1 MNQGIC
7 YNARIITQKKNNPKD
22 YQILNLK
29 KGKNMKIA
37 MLGLG
42 KMGGNMAARLIR
54 NGHEVVGYDTS
65 QEVITKLEK
74 TEKLIPSSSVKDAI
88 SKLEGQKIVW
98 MMLPAGEITKKQ
110 IADLIPLL
118 NKGDIIVDGGNS
130 NFKQSV
136 KMGSMLEEYDIGFMD
151 CGTSGGVWGLDNG
164 YCLMVGASLEVAKA
178 VEPILRALAPTPQ
191 TGWLHVGPIGS
202 GHFTK
207 MIHNGI
213 EYGMMESFAEG
224 LELLKGRE
232 EYAINIADVTEL
244 WRHGSVVRSWL
255 LDLTAEALKGDQDL
269 DKIEPFVADSG
280 EGRWTAVEAIEQGI
294 PAPVLT
300 QALQVRFRS
309 QEKSKGYGYKI
320 LSIMRNAFGGHVM
333 KKKG

>member
-1 MNQGIC
+1 
-7 YNARIITQKKNNPKD
+7 
-22 YQILNLK
+22 
-29 KGKNMKIA
+29 MKIA

-42 KMGGNMAARLIR
+42 KMGGNMAARLVR
-54 NGHEVVGYDTS
+54 KGVSVVGYDNNQTMVKELS
-65 QEVITKLEK
+65 EKEKVIA
-74 TEKLIPSSSVKDAI
+74 SSSVEDAL
-88 SKLEGQKIVW
+88 SKLDKQKIVW

-118 NKGDIIVDGGNS
+118 NKGDIIIDGGNS

-151 CGTSGGVWGLDNG
+151 CGTSGGVWGLENG
-164 YCLMVGASLEVAKA
+164 YCLMVGASHEVAKA
-178 VEPILRALAPTPQ
+178 VEPALKALAPTPQ
-191 TGWLHVGPIGS
+191 TGWLHVGPVGS

-224 LELLKGRE
+224 LELLKGRK
-232 EYAINIADVTEL
+232 EYDIDIGKVTEL

-255 LDLTAEALKGDQDL
+255 LDLTAEALKGDPEL
-269 DKIEPFVADSG
+269 DEIAPFVADSG

-333 KKKG
+333 KRKG

>member
-1 MNQGIC
+1 
-7 YNARIITQKKNNPKD
+7 
-22 YQILNLK
+22 
-29 KGKNMKIA
+29 MKIA

-42 KMGGNMAARLIR
+42 KMGGNMAVRLIR

-65 QEVITKLEK
+65 QEVTTKLEK
-74 TEKLIPSSSVKDAI
+74 TEKLIPSTSVKDAI

-232 EYAINIADVTEL
+232 EYGINIADVTEL

-269 DKIEPFVADSG
+269 EKIEPFVADSG

>member
-1 MNQGIC
+1 
-7 YNARIITQKKNNPKD
+7 
-22 YQILNLK
+22 
-29 KGKNMKIA
+29 MKIA

-42 KMGGNMAARLIR
+42 KMGGNMAARLVR
-54 NGHEVVGYDTS
+54 KGVSVVGYDNNQTIVKELS
-65 QEVITKLEK
+65 EKEKVIA
-74 TEKLIPSSSVKDAI
+74 SSSVEDAL
-88 SKLEGQKIVW
+88 SKLDKQKIVW

-118 NKGDIIVDGGNS
+118 NKGDIIIDGGNS

-151 CGTSGGVWGLDNG
+151 CGTSGGVWGLENG
-164 YCLMVGASLEVAKA
+164 YCLMVGASHEVAKA
-178 VEPILRALAPTPQ
+178 VEPALKALAPTPQ
-191 TGWLHVGPIGS
+191 TGWLHVGPVGS

-224 LELLKGRE
+224 LELLKGRK
-232 EYAINIADVTEL
+232 EYDIDIGKVTEL

-255 LDLTAEALKGDQDL
+255 LDLTAEALKGDPEL
-269 DKIEPFVADSG
+269 DEIAPFVADSG

>member
-1 MNQGIC
+1 
-7 YNARIITQKKNNPKD
+7 
-22 YQILNLK
+22 
-29 KGKNMKIA
+29 MKIA

-42 KMGGNMAARLIR
+42 KMGGNMAARLVR
-54 NGHEVVGYDTS
+54 KGVSVVGYDNNQTIVKELS
-65 QEVITKLEK
+65 EKEKVIA
-74 TEKLIPSSSVKDAI
+74 SSSVEDAL
-88 SKLEGQKIVW
+88 SKLDKQKIVW

-118 NKGDIIVDGGNS
+118 NKGDIIIDGGNS

-151 CGTSGGVWGLDNG
+151 CGTSGGVWGLENG

-178 VEPILRALAPTPQ
+178 VEPALKALAPTPQ
-191 TGWLHVGPIGS
+191 TGWLHVGPVGS

-224 LELLKGRE
+224 LELLKGRK
-232 EYAINIADVTEL
+232 EYDIDIGKVTEL

-255 LDLTAEALKGDQDL
+255 LDLTAEALKGDPEL
-269 DKIEPFVADSG
+269 DDIAPFVADSG

-309 QEKSKGYGYKI
+309 QEKS
-320 LSIMRNAFGGHVM
+320 
-333 KKKG
+333 

>member
-1 MNQGIC
+1 
-7 YNARIITQKKNNPKD
+7 
-22 YQILNLK
+22 
-29 KGKNMKIA
+29 MKIA

-42 KMGGNMAARLIR
+42 KMGGNMAARLVR
-54 NGHEVVGYDTS
+54 KGVSVVGYDNNQTIVK
-65 QEVITKLEK
+65 ELEEKEKVIA
-74 TEKLIPSSSVKDAI
+74 SSSVEDAL
-88 SKLEGQKIVW
+88 SKLDKQKIVW

-118 NKGDIIVDGGNS
+118 NKGDIIIDGGNS

-151 CGTSGGVWGLDNG
+151 CGTSGGVWGLENG
-164 YCLMVGASLEVAKA
+164 YCLMVGASHEVAKA
-178 VEPILRALAPTPQ
+178 AEPALKALAPTPE
-191 TGWLHVGPIGS
+191 TGWLHVGPVGS

-224 LELLKGRE
+224 LELLKGRK
-232 EYAINIADVTEL
+232 EYDIDIGKVTEL

-255 LDLTAEALKGDQDL
+255 LDLTAEALKGDPEL
-269 DKIEPFVADSG
+269 DEIEPFVADSG

>member
-1 MNQGIC
+1 
-7 YNARIITQKKNNPKD
+7 
-22 YQILNLK
+22 
-29 KGKNMKIA
+29 MKIA

-42 KMGGNMAARLIR
+42 KIGGNMAARLVR
-54 NGHEVVGYDTS
+54 KGVSVVGYDNNQTIVKELS
-65 QEVITKLEK
+65 EK
-74 TEKLIPSSSVKDAI
+74 EKIIASSSVEDAL
-88 SKLEGQKIVW
+88 SKLDNQKIVW

-118 NKGDIIVDGGNS
+118 NKGDIIIDGGNS

-164 YCLMVGASLEVAKA
+164 YCLMVGASHEVAKA
-178 VEPILRALAPTPQ
+178 VEPALKALAPTPQ
-191 TGWLHVGPIGS
+191 TGWLHVGPVGS

-224 LELLKGRE
+224 LELLKGRK
-232 EYAINIADVTEL
+232 EYDIDIGKVTEL

-255 LDLTAEALKGDQDL
+255 LDLTAEALKGDPEL
-269 DKIEPFVADSG
+269 DEIAPFVADSG

>member
-1 MNQGIC
+1 
-7 YNARIITQKKNNPKD
+7 
-22 YQILNLK
+22 
-29 KGKNMKIA
+29 

-42 KMGGNMAARLIR
+42 KMGGNMSARLIR
-54 NGHEVVGYDTS
+54 NGISVIGYDNDPNT
-65 QEVITKLEK
+65 IKKLEK
-74 TEKLIPSSSVKDAI
+74 DEKLISSLSVKDAL
-88 SKLEGQKIVW
+88 SKIEGQKIVW

-178 VEPILRALAPTPQ
+178 VEPVLKALAPSPQ
-191 TGWLHVGPIGS
+191 KGWLHVGPVGS

-232 EYAINIADVTEL
+232 EFSVDIAEVTEL
-244 WRHGSVVRSWL
+244 WRHGSVIRSWL
-255 LDLTAEALKGDQDL
+255 LDLTAEALEGDQEL
-269 DKIEPFVADSG
+269 EKIAPYVADSG

-320 LSIMRNAFGGHVM
+320 LSIMRNAFGGHNM
-333 KKKG
+333 KQKG